1 MGNCLIT
8 IIGIEN
14 FPLIENSDSMMHLIE
29 SNKES
34 LQKLNDNFREY
45 EDITNKNLSAISEDL
60 IYLNKKVHSFES
72 FNHQSSSKYGGNS
85 SVSMQAD
92 DDGPDLISSDI
103 SEYSSARR

>member
-1 MGNCLIT
+1 MGNCLKT

-34 LQKLNDNFREY
+34 IQKLNDSFREY
-45 EDITNKNLSAISEDL
+45 EEITNKNLSSISEDVT
-60 IYLNKKVHSFES
+60 YLNKKLQSLEALS
-72 FNHQSSSKYGGNS
+72 HQSSSKYGGNS
-85 SVSMQAD
+85 SVSIQAD
-92 DDGPDLISSDI
+92 AEGPDLISSDI

>member
-1 MGNCLIT
+1 MGNCLKT

-34 LQKLNDNFREY
+34 IQKLTENFREY
-45 EDITNKNLSAISEDL
+45 EEVTNKNLGAMSEDL
-60 IYLNKKVHSFES
+60 IYLNKKLQSLET

-92 DDGPDLISSDI
+92 EDGPDLMSSDI